1 MIFTKMY
8 GKNRKRICNFINI
21 AKKILVKI
29 TTLHSIYLHKKL
41 QHSNFFSQQTFKQT
55 LLENKVSCYSA
66 KASRGKKVI
75 ASFFTLFRISECLLE
90 TLQNLPRKFKVA
102 FSQSFFNFVIFSL
115 LMNALLS
122 TTYLGN

>member
-29 TTLHSIYLHKKL
+29 TTLHSIYILHKKL

-75 ASFFTLFRISECLLE
+75 ASFFSLFRISECLLE
-90 TLQNLPRKFKVA
+90 TLQNLSYF
-102 FSQSFFNFVIFSL
+102 IY
-115 LMNALLS
+115 S
-122 TTYLGN
+122 TTTT

>member
-1 MIFTKMY
+1 MY
-8 GKNRKRICNFINI
+8 GKNRKRICNIINI

-29 TTLHSIYLHKKL
+29 TTLHSIYILHKKL

-75 ASFFTLFRISECLLE
+75 ASFFSLFRISECLLE
-90 TLQNLPRKFKVA
+90 TLQNLSYF
-102 FSQSFFNFVIFSL
+102 IY
-115 LMNALLS
+115 S
-122 TTYLGN
+122 TTTT

>member
-66 KASRGKKVI
+66 KASREKK
-75 ASFFTLFRISECLLE
+75 L
-90 TLQNLPRKFKVA
+90 
-102 FSQSFFNFVIFSL
+102 
-115 LMNALLS
+115 
-122 TTYLGN
+122 